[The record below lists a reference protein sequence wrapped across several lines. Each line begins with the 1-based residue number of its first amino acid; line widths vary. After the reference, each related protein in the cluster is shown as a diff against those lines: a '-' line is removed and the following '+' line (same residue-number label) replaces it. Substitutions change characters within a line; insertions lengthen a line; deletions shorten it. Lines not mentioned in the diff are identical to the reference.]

1 MSYYTYF
8 KVPAGYRSKGASLQ
22 DIKWGFESIKETI
35 FNYKLNLLSVM
46 IQAFYKN
53 NYSAIKV
60 AFLVWLDS
68 VKKERDLKVA
78 LEYFDGDDNAA
89 FNHAEANS
97 EYELEEFINN
107 YNNLL
112 NIYLEELVV
121 LSNIKPE
128 ENVQEY
134 LRYDYVN
141 AINTILK
148 NAQEAV
154 ADISLRQLWLD
165 CYNTKRTEDGN

>member
-8 KVPAGYRSKGASLQ
+8 KVPAGYRSKG
-22 DIKWGFESIKETI
+22 KSINDLKNRLARVEELI
-35 FNYKLNLLSVM
+35 LNYKLNLLAVM
-46 IQAFYKN
+46 IQSFYKN
-53 NYSAIKV
+53 SIFTIKDS
-60 AFLVWLDS
+60 FDVWLS
-68 VKKERDLKVA
+68 CIKEKKDLKVA
-78 LEYFDGDDNAA
+78 LEYFEGDDAA

-112 NIYLEELVV
+112 NMCLEDLVV

-128 ENVQEY
+128 ENVEEY
-134 LRYDYVN
+134 LRYNYVS

-148 NAQEAV
+148 NAQEV
-154 ADISLRQLWLD
+154 VNDISLRQLWLD
-165 CYNTKRTEDGN
+165 CFNTKKEEDGN